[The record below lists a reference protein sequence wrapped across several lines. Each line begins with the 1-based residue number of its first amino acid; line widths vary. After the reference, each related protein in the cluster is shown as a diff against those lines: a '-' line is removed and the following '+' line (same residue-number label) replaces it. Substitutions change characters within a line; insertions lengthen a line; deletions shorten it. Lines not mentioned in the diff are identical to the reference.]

1 MDLNISYFRSADQID
16 YTSTYVSHFLQKQ
29 PPPPQQQPPQPPP
42 PPQQQQQQVDI
53 SPILYKFSKRQM
65 GFDRSFSQ

>member
-1 MDLNISYFRSADQID
+1 MNLNIVFFRSADQID
-16 YTSTYVSHFLQKQ
+16 YTSTYVSHFFQKQ
-29 PPPPQQQPPQPPP
+29 QLQQPQPPP
-42 PPQQQQQQVDI
+42 QQQQQQQVDI